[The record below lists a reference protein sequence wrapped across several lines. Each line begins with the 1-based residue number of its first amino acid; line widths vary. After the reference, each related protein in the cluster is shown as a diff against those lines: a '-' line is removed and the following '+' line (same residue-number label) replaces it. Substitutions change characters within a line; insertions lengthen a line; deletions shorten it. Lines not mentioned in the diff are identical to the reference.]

1 MTGILLALTLGL
13 STSPGLVGEDEAK
26 KHGWYTDYGQALAE
40 ARKRGRLLL
49 VVFR

>member
-13 STSPGLVGEDEAK
+13 STSPSLAGEDEAK
-26 KHGWYTDYGQALAE
+26 KHGWYTDYGRALAE
-40 ARKRGRLLL
+40 AQQRGRLMF